1 MSTILIVVCAIVGES
16 LAPGDYP
23 RSIDVDGRSRTYHIH
38 VPPTYDANKPT
49 PLVFIFHG
57 MGGDAPAIIQITGMS
72 RKSDQAGFLVVY
84 PEGSGSKELR
94 TWEAGQRRGPD
105 AGDHPNDVEFVRAL
119 LAELPKLLSIDTT
132 RVYAAGISNGGMLC
146 YRLASELSDRF
157 AAIASVAGPTAYEIA
172 PPKELVPVLHFH
184 GTADRVVPWTGP
196 AKGTPAMIRFDS
208 VERTMSRWIEFNRCD
223 PVPTVSAEPDRV
235 RDATTVT
242 RKYFAPKPGGAEVTL
257 YLIEGGGHTWP
268 GQPPQ
273 FAFAGR
279 STKDIVANDIIW
291 EFFSRH
297 RRLPGKE
304 GGIDSSRPGRHG
316 T

>member
-1 MSTILIVVCAIVGES
+1 
-16 LAPGDYP
+16 
-23 RSIDVDGRSRTYHIH
+23 
-38 VPPTYDANKPT
+38 
-49 PLVFIFHG
+49 

-72 RKSDQAGFLVVY
+72 RKSDEAGFLVVY

-94 TWEAGQRRGPD
+94 TWEAGQRRGSD
-105 AGDHPNDVEFVRAL
+105 DSDHPDDVAFVRAL
-119 LAELPKLLSIDTT
+119 LGELPKHLSIDAT

-146 YRLASELSDRF
+146 YKLASELSDRF
-157 AAIASVAGPTAYEIA
+157 AAIASVAGPTAYEISR
-172 PPKELVPVLHFH
+172 PTERVPILHFH

-208 VERTMSRWIEFNRCD
+208 VERTMSRWIEFNQCD
-223 PVPTVSAEPDRV
+223 AMPTISAEPDRV
-235 RDATTVT
+235 RDGTQVT
-242 RKYFAPKPGGAEVTL
+242 RKYFTPRPGGAEVIL

-297 RRLPGKE
+297 RRLPSKE
-304 GGIDSSRPGRHG
+304 GETSRSDLLRPG